1 MYVII
6 HMKQNWQIR
15 YIFFNTQ
22 TYNSFVKKKVK
33 TFVFYFK
40 RYCHSKWWCTC
51 APVRKTGLSKHRIL
65 ILFDIRKRFTS
76 WLSAFTDFV
85 LWTDFVLLEFAR
97 KYPSLTDVGWWERQ
111 LPGATGSAAR
121 EGARRDRA
129 EQVHAAPAR
138 QPSADAAFGEDGAG
152 EAAEFWDGATQSWS
166 AVHHRGGGRRG
177 PGGGEAQRGQPTQPR
192 GPRAEICN
200 VS

>member
-1 MYVII
+1 MCVII
-6 HMKQNWQIR
+6 HMKQNWQIW

-22 TYNSFVKKKVK
+22 TLNLFVKKNLKS
-33 TFVFYFK
+33 FVFYFK
-40 RYCHSKWWCTC
+40 RYWHSKWWC
-51 APVRKTGLSKHRIL
+51 KHRTI
-65 ILFDIRKRFTS
+65 ILFDICKRFTS
-76 WLSAFTDFV
+76 GLSAFTDFV

-97 KYPSLTDVGWWERQ
+97 KYPSLTDVGWWVRQ

-152 EAAEFWDGATQSWS
+152 EAAELWDGATQSWS